1 MVSNGCPQ
9 LEETLGNRVFL
20 GEYISYLRYN
30 QGNVLKKD
38 NAYWGGQLAMSAT
51 RPPLILR

>member
-20 GEYISYLRYN
+20 GEYISYLKYN